1 MRLTDAPTSRELYLL
16 AARNGRAFYR
26 VGAPTSNCFAVG
38 DVAAIG
44 EVDVIQCFSTVI
56 PLMDFS
62 VGGVDSA
69 SPSELQLIRVEGIAP
84 DNVATVAL
92 ANRQG
97 IVTARSST
105 EKNVY
110 SLSVPRSSGTAKV
123 IALDA
128 AGNEVFSRSF
138 GAPPAR

>member
-1 MRLTDAPTSRELYLL
+1 MFPAIPC
-16 AARNGRAFYR
+16 AA
-26 VGAPTSNCFAVG
+26 S
-38 DVAAIG
+38 
-44 EVDVIQCFSTVI
+44 
-56 PLMDFS
+56 M
-62 VGGVDSA
+62 
-69 SPSELQLIRVEGIAP
+69 
-84 DNVATVAL
+84 
-92 ANRQG
+92 G